1 VAHLKKFFLISVLV
15 LCLSLLILPGASVAK
30 DQTKCPV
37 MGGLINKNLYADY
50 QGNRVYFCC
59 PPCLKEFKKTPD
71 LYIKKLKDQGITLAK
86 SPDSGN

>member
-1 VAHLKKFFLISVLV
+1 MAHLKKFFLISVLV
-15 LCLSLLILPGASVAK
+15 VCLSLLALPGASVAK

-59 PPCLKEFKKTPD
+59 PPCLRSSRR
-71 LYIKKLKDQGITLAK
+71 TLTCTLRK
-86 SPDSGN
+86 